1 MGKVHFCCL
10 KSCLCLVVTDLW
22 NSINWFILAGHR
34 SDRWQYFWLFHNN
47 ASSVFMLC
55 PIKLHWAFQILFD
68 NLCSQIHVKLC
79 RDVLSHKSYSSVTK
93 WSPTSFSSHSHCNWP
108 TQRAIKD
115 TNQKTQWKLFLPVAF
130 ICCLS
135 CYFRRWESIYNYSQ
149 MFKINV
155 RLTCILVCHY
165 AQSRCSKFSFKASW
179 YLYNSV
185 FLLIGITTNYS
196 TCTPSIKT
204 CPDGTC
210 DVVESKDPAV
220 CPQDCT
226 SMEMF

>member
-1 MGKVHFCCL
+1 MSLAVKATRQSQNGLLPLFQVIL
-10 KSCLCLVVTDLW
+10 TVTVTYPKCYQ
-22 NSINWFILAGHR
+22 R
-34 SDRWQYFWLFHNN
+34 
-47 ASSVFMLC
+47 
-55 PIKLHWAFQILFD
+55 
-68 NLCSQIHVKLC
+68 
-79 RDVLSHKSYSSVTK
+79 HKSENTMK
-93 WSPTSFSSHSHCNWP
+93 
-108 TQRAIKD
+108 II
-115 TNQKTQWKLFLPVAF
+115 FLPVAVS
-130 ICCLS
+130 CCLS
-135 CYFRRWESIYNYSQ
+135 YYIRRWESIYSYSQ
-149 MFKINV
+149 MFIFKI

-165 AQSRCSKFSFKASW
+165 ALSRCSKFSFKASW